1 MADQQAKVTSI
12 EALESFRSQ
21 LIVFLTKAKAAL
33 DEISED
39 VRRTRNWLQVDQRN
53 HWQGEIKRRRRKL
66 DEAQQEL
73 FSAKLATFT
82 SATTLQEAAV
92 IKARRSMY
100 EAEEKLRALK
110 HWSRNFDSTV
120 DPLARKLENLRQF
133 LGHDMPRA
141 VAYLTQTQKTLE
153 AYAEVAAPRDVTQAP
168 KDPTPS
174 SPSQEKSE

>member
-12 EALESFRSQ
+12 EALEAFRSQ
-21 LIVFLTKAKAAL
+21 LIVFLTKAKGAL
-33 DEISED
+33 DEVSED
-39 VRRTRNWLQVDQRN
+39 VRRTRNWLQVEQRN
-53 HWQGEIKRRRRKL
+53 YWQAEIKRRRRKL

-92 IKARRSMY
+92 IKARRSMN

-110 HWSRNFDSTV
+110 HWIRNFDSTV

-133 LGHDMPRA
+133 LGQDMPKA

-153 AYAEVAAPRDVTQAP
+153 AYAEVAAPRDITQQSP
-168 KDPTPS
+168 KEPPPTEE
-174 SPSQEKSE
+174 SQ